1 MLALL
6 RYFSFS
12 INRDNS
18 NGVDILRD
26 KAPTMSGKDKRK
38 SLVLCISGMAGTG
51 KSTLSKKLAA
61 RYGLKYYS
69 GGDALK
75 ALAAEEGYDTSSR
88 GFWESPEGLKF
99 LKRREEDSKFDKAVD
114 EKLLELADR
123 GNVLLDSWTMPWLV
137 KSGFKIWLLASMKKR
152 AERVAKRD
160 KFTVEE
166 AMRML
171 KEKESKTIAIYK
183 QLYGFSL
190 GEDYKPFDLVFD
202 TDNLDSEEVFQVL
215 CNVVENVVLRRKN
228 S

>member
-1 MLALL
+1 
-6 RYFSFS
+6 
-12 INRDNS
+12 
-18 NGVDILRD
+18 
-26 KAPTMSGKDKRK
+26 MSGKEQGKDKRK

-61 RYGLKYYS
+61 KYGLKYYS

-137 KSGFKIWLLASMKKR
+137 KSGFKIWLFASMKKR

-160 KFTVEE
+160 KFSVEE

-215 CNVVENVVLRRKN
+215 CNVIENVVLRKKN